1 MTLRDAKKLKPG
13 ALVRRAWNPDCKAT
27 AIVLHTEYIEGW
39 HRAKLLGGKKK
50 ERFDVTVRWI
60 GQPPVVWDSAGYMKK
75 NVMEQTHQNWELM
88 VVQHV

>member
-1 MTLRDAKKLKPG
+1 MTLKDAKRLKPG
-13 ALVRRAWNPDCKAT
+13 ALGRRSWNPDCKAT
-27 AIVLHTEYIEGW
+27 VIVLHTEYVEGW